1 MYRDQIHSSDQ
12 ALVHLAFHCCLK
24 DGELHQA
31 ELDMISTAFVA
42 KGLNKELDL
51 KHEMQVYQDYYKN
64 IRDESTYLIFLIQ
77 TISPKYKLAL
87 FAFCAEIIN
96 RDGNISLS
104 EEVLLNKIAGLL
116 YIKDQENIAVQRLI
130 AEMNAVE
137 KINSFS

>member
-1 MYRDQIHSSDQ
+1 MYRDQINSPDK

-24 DGELHQA
+24 DGELHNT

-42 KGLNKELDL
+42 KGLNKELDI
-51 KHEMQVYQDYYKN
+51 KQEMQTYQDYYKT
-64 IRDESTYLIFLIQ
+64 IKDETGYLSFLIQ
-77 TISPKYKLAL
+77 SIAPRYKLAL

-116 YIKDQENIAVQRLI
+116 YVKDQENIAVQRLI
-130 AEMNAVE
+130 AELNAVE
-137 KINSFS
+137 KANAF